1 MSSLR
6 HVSRSTTP
14 ASIARTPSLAVLSYS
29 RAPAYRRLISSALSP
44 ARRDAAFST
53 PSRMPTAFLPL
64 LRSPFLPE
72 TVAAIQSRSFHVTLP
87 WYQEQPAQ
95 PEKPSK
101 PEQKSDESASSSESE
116 AKPEA
121 EEQKKQQEESEDSG
135 EGKKEEEKGEKK
147 EDLPPPPPHGDKTP
161 WQVFMETMQTEFKA
175 SKEWNESTKQLS
187 DSAHQFTESES
198 VRRARQAYESTTG
211 AVSSTAGRVL
221 KTSADVVG
229 KGAAWTWDTNVMKG
243 VRKGANITGEA
254 LDKATKP
261 IRDTEAFK
269 SVKDVIDDGSSSRYG
284 GWVEK
289 EERRK
294 ARELRQKKAAAIHG
308 NVEEMVE
315 DPNAG
320 TNVTLHKDAA
330 WKEAWRDFRDQNKF
344 VQGVFNMKSVYQE
357 SENPLVS
364 TARSIT
370 DRVAGFFAENE
381 TAMVIKKIRAMDP
394 SFQIEPFQQE
404 LRDYILPEVLDAYV
418 KGDTETLKLWLS
430 AAQYSVY
437 EALTKQYLQ
446 AGMKS
451 DGRILDIR
459 HVDILKA
466 RMLEPGEIPVF
477 IITCRTQE
485 VHVYRNAKTSELAAG
500 MEDRVQLVTYVIG
513 ITRTPE
519 DVNNPETR
527 GWRYVYKLFPCSPTK
542 VVIRLILTI
551 FQPLSLSL
559 LSKLLAHI
567 HQTLTQKIHP
577 PLMALR
583 LGALGREADAPD
595 PIEGARL
602 DELAVAR
609 SQQDIPKACS
619 ARRLRGLPM
628 SQSPGPERTILS
640 ISFPIPILVRSV
652 FDRQTEL
659 APITPRQRCARARAP
674 TRSAQSRGR
683 PPQRLHVPRDA
694 ASRMV
699 AAISASPN
707 SSALWCIM

>member
-6 HVSRSTTP
+6 HVTRSSTP
-14 ASIARTPSLAVLSYS
+14 ASIARTPSLAAHAYGRS
-29 RAPAYRRLISSALSP
+29 PAYRRLVASAPGCPRSDVALAPSRDSSALFSP
-44 ARRDAAFST
+44 LS
-53 PSRMPTAFLPL
+53 S

-72 TVAAIQSRSFHVTLP
+72 SVAAIQSRGFHGTP
-87 WYQEQPAQ
+87 QWRQQQPTQ
-95 PEKPSK
+95 SEKTPK
-101 PEQKSDESASSSESE
+101 PEEQSEKSASDSKSEAKAESESE
-116 AKPEA
+116 DQSKR
-121 EEQKKQQEESEDSG
+121 QEDGENSG
-135 EGKKEEEKGEKK
+135 EGKEKEEKKDDEKK

-211 AVSSTAGRVL
+211 AVSSTAGKVL
-221 KTSADVVG
+221 KTSADAVG

-243 VRKGANITGEA
+243 VRKGANFTGEA

-261 IRDTEAFK
+261 IRDTEAYK

-284 GWVEK
+284 GWLEK

-294 ARELRQKKAAAIHG
+294 ARELRQKKSASIHG
-308 NVEEMVE
+308 NVEDAVE

-330 WKEAWRDFRDQNKF
+330 WREAWRDFRDQNKF
-344 VQGVFNMKSVYQE
+344 VQGVFSMKNVYQE
-357 SENPLVS
+357 SENPLIS

-381 TAMVIKKIRAMDP
+381 TAMVIRKIRTMDP
-394 SFQIEPFQQE
+394 KFQLEPFQQE

-485 VHVYRNAKTSELAAG
+485 VHVYRNAKTNELAAG
-500 MEDRVQLVTYVIG
+500 MEDKVQLVTYVIG

-527 GWRYVYKLFPCSPTK
+527 GWR
-542 VVIRLILTI
+542 LIEM
-551 FQPLSLSL
+551 
-559 LSKLLAHI
+559 
-567 HQTLTQKIHP
+567 QKS
-577 PLMALR
+577 
-583 LGALGREADAPD
+583 GRDY
-595 PIEGARL
+595 I
-602 DELAVAR
+602 
-609 SQQDIPKACS
+609 
-619 ARRLRGLPM
+619 
-628 SQSPGPERTILS
+628 
-640 ISFPIPILVRSV
+640 
-652 FDRQTEL
+652 
-659 APITPRQRCARARAP
+659 
-674 TRSAQSRGR
+674 
-683 PPQRLHVPRDA
+683 
-694 ASRMV
+694 
-699 AAISASPN
+699 
-707 SSALWCIM
+707 